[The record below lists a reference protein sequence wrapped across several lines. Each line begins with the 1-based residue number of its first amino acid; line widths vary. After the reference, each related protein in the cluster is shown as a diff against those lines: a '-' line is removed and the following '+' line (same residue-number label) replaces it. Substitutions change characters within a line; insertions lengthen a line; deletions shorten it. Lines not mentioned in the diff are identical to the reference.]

1 MLHGFAR
8 SPGPLMTLRDRGD
21 SEFSAR
27 IWLTLT
33 KPSSDGIAAR
43 LRKRNFDVLN
53 RPVTRIE
60 ELPRPQI
67 SSEISLADKNVF
79 LSQHAARI
87 VLSICEEDG
96 IPLTGRFFA
105 IGNATAAAIESKN
118 SRLLVGVPK
127 LQSSTGLLNL
137 LELLPKSSGGELRQ
151 DETVTI
157 FCGEDGKDQVARAL
171 EQNCIF
177 RETYVYRRKNAEY
190 EEVNISEI
198 DVIICGSLHALRAI
212 HDNHEAQLK
221 AKDLPMV
228 VVSARIAVLAS
239 KLGYRRIICSRG
251 TNIESI
257 VACVTGLN
265 IR

>member
-1 MLHGFAR
+1 
-8 SPGPLMTLRDRGD
+8 MTERDPGD

-33 KPSSDGIAAR
+33 KPSSDGIAAL

-60 ELPRPQI
+60 ELPRSQI

-105 IGNATAAAIESKN
+105 IGKATASAIESKN
-118 SRLLVGVPK
+118 PGLQVEVPK
-127 LQSSTGLLNL
+127 IQNSTGLLDL
-137 LELLPKSSGGELRQ
+137 PELLPKYSGGELKQ
-151 DETVTI
+151 DETVTT

-177 RETYVYRRKNAEY
+177 RET
-190 EEVNISEI
+190 
-198 DVIICGSLHALRAI
+198 
-212 HDNHEAQLK
+212 
-221 AKDLPMV
+221 
-228 VVSARIAVLAS
+228 
-239 KLGYRRIICSRG
+239 
-251 TNIESI
+251 
-257 VACVTGLN
+257 
-265 IR
+265 

>member
-1 MLHGFAR
+1 MLHGCAG
-8 SPGPLMTLRDRGD
+8 SPGLLMTERDLGD
-21 SEFSAR
+21 NEFSAR
-27 IWLTLT
+27 IWLTLS
-33 KPSSDGIAAR
+33 KPSSDAIAAR

-53 RPVTRIE
+53 RPVTGIE
-60 ELPRPQI
+60 ELPRSQ
-67 SSEISLADKNVF
+67 ISLADKNVF

-96 IPLTGRFFA
+96 IPLTGKFFA
-105 IGNATAAAIESKN
+105 IGKATAAAIESKTPG
-118 SRLLVGVPK
+118 LLVEVPK
-127 LQSSTGLLNL
+127 IENSTGLLNL
-137 LELLPKSSGGELRQ
+137 PELLPKSSGGELKR
-151 DETVTI
+151 DETVTT

-171 EQNCIF
+171 EQNCVF
-177 RETYVYRRKNAEY
+177 RETYVYRRKNAKY

-221 AKDLPMV
+221 AKDLPIV
-228 VVSARIAVLAS
+228 VVSARIAVLAC
-239 KLGYRRIICSRG
+239 KFGYRRIICARG

-257 VACVTGLN
+257 VACVTVFN

>member
-1 MLHGFAR
+1 MLHGCAG
-8 SPGPLMTLRDRGD
+8 SPGLLMTERDPGNN
-21 SEFSAR
+21 EFSAR
-27 IWLTLT
+27 IWLTLS
-33 KPSSDGIAAR
+33 KPSSDGIAAS

-53 RPVTRIE
+53 RPVTGIE
-60 ELPRPQI
+60 ELPRSRI
-67 SSEISLADKNVF
+67 SSQISLADKNVF

-96 IPLTGRFFA
+96 IPLTGKFFA
-105 IGNATAAAIESKN
+105 IGKATAAAVESKN
-118 SRLLVGVPK
+118 PGLLVEVPK
-127 LQSSTGLLNL
+127 IENSTGLLNL
-137 LELLPKSSGGELRQ
+137 PELLPKSSGGELKR
-151 DETVTI
+151 DETVTT

-171 EQNCIF
+171 EQNCVF
-177 RETYVYRRKNAEY
+177 RETYVYRRKNAKY

-221 AKDLPMV
+221 AKDLPIV
-228 VVSARIAVLAS
+228 VVSARIAVLAC
-239 KLGYRRIICSRG
+239 KFGYRRIICARG

-257 VACVTGLN
+257 VACVTVFN

>member
-1 MLHGFAR
+1 MLSERYLVESLQADCSSPVGAYASQLEDGQIRLTGLVGSETGDKLIRSSAVAKTPREVADGVRRTMLHGFAR
-8 SPGPLMTLRDRGD
+8 SSGPLMTERDRGD

-33 KPSSDGIAAR
+33 RPSSDGIAAR

-105 IGNATAAAIESKN
+105 IGKATAAIESN
-118 SRLLVGVPK
+118 NP
-127 LQSSTGLLNL
+127 GL
-137 LELLPKSSGGELRQ
+137 SG
-151 DETVTI
+151 
-157 FCGEDGKDQVARAL
+157 
-171 EQNCIF
+171 
-177 RETYVYRRKNAEY
+177 
-190 EEVNISEI
+190 
-198 DVIICGSLHALRAI
+198 
-212 HDNHEAQLK
+212 
-221 AKDLPMV
+221 
-228 VVSARIAVLAS
+228 
-239 KLGYRRIICSRG
+239 
-251 TNIESI
+251 
-257 VACVTGLN
+257 
-265 IR
+265 

>member
-1 MLHGFAR
+1 MG
-8 SPGPLMTLRDRGD
+8 
-21 SEFSAR
+21 
-27 IWLTLT
+27 
-33 KPSSDGIAAR
+33 
-43 LRKRNFDVLN
+43 
-53 RPVTRIE
+53 RP
-60 ELPRPQI
+60 
-67 SSEISLADKNVF
+67 
-79 LSQHAARI
+79 
-87 VLSICEEDG
+87 
-96 IPLTGRFFA
+96 
-105 IGNATAAAIESKN
+105 AAAIESKN
-118 SRLLVGVPK
+118 PGLLVEVPK
-127 LQSSTGLLNL
+127 IQNSTGLLNL
-137 LELLPKSSGGELRQ
+137 PELLPESSGGELKQ

-177 RETYVYRRKNAEY
+177 RETYVYRRTNAKD

-221 AKDLPMV
+221 AKDMPMV
-228 VVSARIAVLAS
+228 VVSARIAVLAC
-239 KLGYRRIICSRG
+239 KFGYRRIICSRG